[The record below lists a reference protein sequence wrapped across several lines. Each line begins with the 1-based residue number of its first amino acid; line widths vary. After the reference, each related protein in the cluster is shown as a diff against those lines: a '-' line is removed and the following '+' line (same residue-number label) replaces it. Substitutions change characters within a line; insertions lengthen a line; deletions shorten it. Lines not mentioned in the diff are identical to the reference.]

1 MEQLEYYRAEARL
14 AAVQAAKAS
23 DPELREHWLK
33 IAQSWISLLPENRHR
48 TKQ

>member
-1 MEQLEYYRAEARL
+1 MEQLEYYRAEAQL

-23 DPELREHWLK
+23 DPKLREHWLK
-33 IAQSWISLLPENRHR
+33 IAQSWISLLPENQHR